1 MERKM
6 KIDWSPLT
14 SELALWRHHD
24 LSLPI
29 WWRDD
34 DAIAD
39 TPALQRLSQIA
50 NDVGVPVYVAVIPD
64 PMTPSLPPAIQKDL
78 HLIPIIHGWQHISHA
93 PEGAKNAEFGH
104 PRPDAAAELKQAIQ
118 KLETGF
124 GDHLINLFV
133 PPWNRISQDLLP
145 VLAAAGYRGL
155 STYGARNDL
164 FAAPDLM
171 QINTHIDPIYWRG
184 HRGLVAP
191 EALVEGIVTTLRDRR
206 EGRTDTSEPL
216 GLLTHHLVHD
226 DDIWSFSG
234 EVLRVL
240 LNGGATP
247 ADIGGL
253 LQAERNPSI

>member
-1 MERKM
+1 M

-14 SELALWRHHD
+14 SELALWRRRD
-24 LSLPI
+24 LPLPI

-39 TPALQRLSQIA
+39 TPALGTLSQLA

-64 PMTPSLPPAIQKDL
+64 PMTPSLPPAIQKDP

-104 PRPDAAAELKQAIQ
+104 PRPFAAAELKQAIEV
-118 KLETGF
+118 LETGF
-124 GDHLINLFV
+124 GDQLIKLFV
-133 PPWNRISQDLLP
+133 PPWNRISLDLLP
-145 VLAAAGYRGL
+145 VLAASGYRGV
-155 STYGARNDL
+155 STYGARSTT
-164 FAAPDLM
+164 FAATNLM

-184 HRGLVAP
+184 HRGLVAS
-191 EALVEGIVTTLRDRR
+191 ETLIEGIATTLRERR
-206 EGRTDTSEPL
+206 EGRTEASEPL

-226 DDIWSFSG
+226 DDIWSFCG

-240 LNGGATP
+240 LDGGATP
-247 ADIGGL
+247 ADIGSL
-253 LQAERNPSI
+253 LQAGRNPNI

>member
-1 MERKM
+1 MEREM

-50 NDVGVPVYVAVIPD
+50 NDVNVPVHVAVIPD
-64 PMTPSLPPAIQKDL
+64 PMTPSLPPAIQTDP
-78 HLIPIIHGWQHISHA
+78 HLIPIIHGWRHISHA
-93 PEGAKNAEFGH
+93 PEGTKNAEFGY
-104 PRPDAAAELKQAIQ
+104 PRPDAAAELKQAIEV
-118 KLETGF
+118 LENGF
-124 GDHLINLFV
+124 GNQLIKLFV
-133 PPWNRISQDLLP
+133 PPWNRVSPDLLP
-145 VLAAAGYRGL
+145 VLAAAGYRGV
-155 STYGARNDL
+155 STYGARPAT
-164 FAAPDLM
+164 FAAAGLM

-191 EALVEGIVTTLRDRR
+191 EVLVEGIVTTLRDRR
-206 EGRTDTSEPL
+206 EGRADASEPL
-216 GLLTHHLVHD
+216 GLLTHHLVHN

-234 EVLRVL
+234 EALRVL

-247 ADIGGL
+247 ADIGSL